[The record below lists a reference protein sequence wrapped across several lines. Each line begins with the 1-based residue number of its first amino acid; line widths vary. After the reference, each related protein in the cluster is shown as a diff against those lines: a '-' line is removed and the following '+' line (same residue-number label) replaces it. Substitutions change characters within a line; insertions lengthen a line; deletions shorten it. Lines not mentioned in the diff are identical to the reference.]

1 MDEFI
6 AIIANISWRDWVD
19 ILIVGLLFFGLFLLL
34 RQTRSAEALRGL
46 MAVLLISFFLFFA
59 ASAMQFS
66 ATALIFRS
74 FWIVG
79 VLVFLIVFQQD
90 FRRALISVGR
100 MPVFRVS
107 TQERKQSVLEVVSAA
122 QRLAEKKV
130 GALIC
135 FERSTS
141 LKVFAD
147 TGIALD
153 SQVSAELLRTL
164 FAPYTPLH
172 DGAVILSGD
181 RILAAGCILPVA
193 EETPESQI
201 FGMRHR
207 AALGLSQETDAVVIV
222 VSEETGIISLV
233 IEGRMERGLNAET
246 LSERL
251 VASLG
256 IRSPQQE
263 PSVHETA

>member
-19 ILIVGLLFFGLFLLL
+19 ILIVGLLFYGLFLLL

-122 QRLAEKKV
+122 QRLAEKKS
-130 GALIC
+130 A
-135 FERSTS
+135 RSS
-141 LKVFAD
+141 
-147 TGIALD
+147 
-153 SQVSAELLRTL
+153 VSSAR
-164 FAPYTPLH
+164 PRSKCSP
-172 DGAVILSGD
+172 I
-181 RILAAGCILPVA
+181 
-193 EETPESQI
+193 PESP
-201 FGMRHR
+201 
-207 AALGLSQETDAVVIV
+207 S
-222 VSEETGIISLV
+222 
-233 IEGRMERGLNAET
+233 
-246 LSERL
+246 
-251 VASLG
+251 
-256 IRSPQQE
+256 IRKSPPNCCG
-263 PSVHETA
+263 PSSPPIRRCMTAR